1 MALFTPAKA
10 AEWAGLSLR
19 TMNRLIAEE
28 RIPSFKLPAPSAR
41 PVRRN
46 RKSQAA
52 SVWRR
57 CNSGASHIGRS
68 RGTKTRAVRIPEGVD
83 APELRE
89 ARMLLSG
96 G

>member
-1 MALFTPAKA
+1 MSARCPHA
-10 AEWAGLSLR
+10 ANIVTHILAHVVR
-19 TMNRLIAEE
+19 
-28 RIPSFKLPAPSAR
+28 R
-41 PVRRN
+41 PVRHN
-46 RKSQAA
+46 RKWQAA

-68 RGTKTRAVRIPEGVD
+68 RGTKTRAVRFPEGVD